1 MDYLLPLA
9 GFALAHLLA
18 CASPG
23 PSFVYV
29 THVAASRS
37 RGAGVLVSLAMAVGA
52 LTWAAGALFGL
63 QALLAQVAWLE
74 LALRLAGAA
83 YLVWLGVTLLRSK
96 AAPTAET
103 VPQASTDNDR
113 GTALG
118 LFGRA
123 LVLQMSNPKV
133 MVFFGS
139 IFVALLPAAAPQWV
153 FLVALAIV
161 FVDEFLWY
169 ALLSLLFSTRR
180 ARDAFGRWR
189 VWIDRATG
197 GFLTV
202 LGIRLALD
210 R

>member
-63 QALLAQVAWLE
+63 QAVLAQVAWLE

-83 YLVWLGVTLLRSK
+83 YLVWLGVTLLRAK
-96 AAPTAET
+96 AASPVEA
-103 VPQASTDNDR
+103 VRQSVSTGDR
-113 GTALG
+113 GSALG

-189 VWIDRATG
+189 VWIERATG